1 MLQAGTYESRFLVRL
16 RLKASAAN
24 GAKPKPIDGDGA
36 MLVLLKEFKGVD
48 VPQAG
53 AEVLLDFPV
62 HALTLLMA

>member
-1 MLQAGTYESRFLVRL
+1 
-16 RLKASAAN
+16 
-24 GAKPKPIDGDGA
+24 